1 MILYLTLLMENN
13 PMNNKYRQLTLFIIG
28 HYNCNYKI
36 NDKKKLKYKYTV
48 MILIKFGH
56 FLKIE
61 KNTGP
66 ILK

>member
-36 NDKKKLKYKYTV
+36 NDKK
-48 MILIKFGH
+48 IK
-56 FLKIE
+56 IQIYRDDS
-61 KNTGP
+61 N
-66 ILK
+66 